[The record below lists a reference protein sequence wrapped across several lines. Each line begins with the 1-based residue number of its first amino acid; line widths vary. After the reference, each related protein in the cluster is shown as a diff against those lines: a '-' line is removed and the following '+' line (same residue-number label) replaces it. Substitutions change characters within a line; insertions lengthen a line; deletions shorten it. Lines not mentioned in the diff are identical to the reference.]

1 MPTILPK
8 EMEGHFPS
16 VIPGLITSD
25 AVYAWA
31 IKEGINPRRAVVID
45 RVHPLAPVYLAA
57 WPLSMFPRFIGYRFI
72 AHAPSEIQDTVR
84 LLWQVENELP
94 DDGEGPSM
102 IFPHGLPDGC
112 PYVYASL
119 PALSPKKEKT
129 VVITPSAV
137 YLWALL
143 EKVEPCQAVVVDG
156 IPQRCPPDSVH
167 HALMDNPLFDGLE
180 YVTQGPSMEKGK
192 VRFLYWVPNEPYKE
206 ISPSRVYPIG
216 APAEGCPCVY
226 QDYFT
231 PQNLSEARAAA
242 LCNPPSED
250 EESVGITGSID
261 RVNYP
266 EETGV
271 PTDELP
277 PESEGLVESRE
288 STGLIESI
296 NRGDCLTA
304 EALATELPCE
314 PESPVALLLE
324 ESPPITVIP
333 LSLVDEGDAS
343 DVVALPQEESGP
355 SANVSPCL
363 EVDSTI
369 TLLTTELCASDP
381 PGGVSEEV
389 AAVEICTVS
398 RSPSLPCSVRV
409 KLGSARKRP
418 RRHARPNRGAIL
430 YLSSTLLELADAKK
444 QMTEPVAEPK
454 VRAPEE
460 KPVPCAPTLVEHE
473 RQYVYQGT
481 FSPSDRGMVPV
492 CSLCD
497 LEAPNALEDPGG
509 ACLQCG
515 ARLWM
520 GPFHRADQLPLV
532 GTTKDEVSGNSILI
546 YEEIEEAP
554 GVPAAA
560 APAPESQV
568 PIPHSEACCNE
579 ECAFP
584 SEVASI
590 EGEALVTMDAVS
602 EMTPSGST
610 VDAGAAP
617 VPEEPESGGEIMS
630 SPTTMPAVAT
640 VPIAPGVDTDGE
652 IVSEPTAD
660 FRLEAVALVPEVEIL
675 HEMRLRN
682 SGPWVDVTLTTYT
695 ALNTPPCAPVLTP
708 AIDCRKFSF
717 GRIGSVLP
725 VTPTFRDPPLSESQ
739 VEKELTSLQDED
751 GDWKSVSENAAQ
763 IRCKC
768 QSEPGESTHV
778 SELYHL
784 EWGKI
789 CLAGEKDWV
798 ADIPKPKVDP
808 TMATA
813 PGWEEYDEES
823 PELDDQPAHKEFMSR
838 SFTAPPKIGP
848 EEEKDI
854 WVLPGQADPNIFRS
868 VSRVQRVINF
878 RVYRKW
884 GYFMPY
890 APLWV
895 YERVAASYEDWLIDE
910 MLRKEKMHHSC
921 LTNPNEVR
929 RKQDWEYLRSIER
942 ERWYGHA
949 ILKNAVKSCGKYN
962 PTKYFSLEVYE
973 GHGQWVDKSH
983 PKYYIPYEDTKAR
996 FLHMI

>member
-31 IKEGINPRRAVVID
+31 IKEDINPRRAVVID
-45 RVHPLAPVYLAA
+45 GVHPLAPVYLAA
-57 WPLSMFPRFIGYRFI
+57 WPLSMFPRCIGYRFI
-72 AHAPSEIQDTVR
+72 ARAPSEIQDTVR

-94 DDGEGPSM
+94 NDGEGPSM

-112 PYVYASL
+112 PCVYASL
-119 PALSPKKEKT
+119 PAQSPKKEKT
-129 VVITPSAV
+129 
-137 YLWALL
+137 
-143 EKVEPCQAVVVDG
+143 KVEPCQAVVVDG
-156 IPQRCPPDSVH
+156 IPERCPPDSVH

-192 VRFLYWVPNEPYKE
+192 VRFLYWVPDEPYKE
-206 ISPSRVYPIG
+206 TWPSRVYPIG

-231 PQNLSEARAAA
+231 PQNLSVVRAAA

-250 EESVGITGSID
+250 EESVGVTGSVD
-261 RVNYP
+261 RVDYP
-266 EETGV
+266 EESEV
-271 PTDELP
+271 PTDELLSE
-277 PESEGLVESRE
+277 PEGPVESRE
-288 STGLIESI
+288 NTGLIESI
-296 NRGDCLTA
+296 NRGDCSTE

-333 LSLVDEGDAS
+333 LALVDKGDAS

-355 SANVSPCL
+355 SAIVSPCL

-369 TLLTTELCASDP
+369 ALLTTELCALNMENSPAIEVACVNMMPECAPAESDP
-381 PGGVSEEV
+381 PGRVSEEFV
-389 AAVEICTVS
+389 AVEFCTAS
-398 RSPSLPCSVRV
+398 CSPSLPCSVRV
-409 KLGSARKRP
+409 KLGSARKRQ
-418 RRHARPNRGAIL
+418 RRRASPNRG
-430 YLSSTLLELADAKK
+430 ADAKK
-444 QMTEPVAEPK
+444 QMAEPVAEPE
-454 VRAPEE
+454 VPALEE
-460 KPVPCAPTLVEHE
+460 KPVQCAPALVEHE

-481 FSPSDRGMVPV
+481 FSPIARGMVPV
-492 CSLCD
+492 CGLCD

-515 ARLWM
+515 SQLWM
-520 GPFHRADQLPLV
+520 GPFYRADQLPLV

-554 GVPAAA
+554 GVSTAA
-560 APAPESQV
+560 APAPESHV
-568 PIPHSEACCNE
+568 PIPHSEACCNV

-590 EGEALVTMDAVS
+590 EVEALETVDAVS
-602 EMTPSGST
+602 EVTPSGWT
-610 VDAGAAP
+610 VDAGEAP
-617 VPEEPESGGEIMS
+617 VPEEPESGGEVMA
-630 SPTTMPAVAT
+630 SPTPMLAVTT
-640 VPIAPGVDTDGE
+640 VPIAPGGDADGE

-660 FRLEAVALVPEVEIL
+660 FRLEAVAVVPEVETLQPEVNAAVDVVNVPEEKSPEDDREDTSVIGPKESL
-675 HEMRLRN
+675 STSEMRLRN

-695 ALNTPPCAPVLTP
+695 ALNTPTCAPVLTQ
-708 AIDCRKFSF
+708 AIDWRKFSF

-725 VTPTFRDPPLSESQ
+725 VTPTFRDPPLSENR

-751 GDWKSVSENAAQ
+751 DDWKSVSGNAAQ

-768 QSEPGESTHV
+768 QRSVVSEPVQSCNPKVMVHV
-778 SELYHL
+778 TPM
-784 EWGKI
+784 GKDI
-789 CLAGEKDWV
+789 FDRWV
-798 ADIPKPKVDP
+798 ANIPKPKVDP

-813 PGWEEYDEES
+813 LGWEEYDEES
-823 PELDDQPAHKEFMSR
+823 PELDDQPAPKE
-838 SFTAPPKIGP
+838 
-848 EEEKDI
+848 
-854 WVLPGQADPNIFRS
+854 
-868 VSRVQRVINF
+868 
-878 RVYRKW
+878 KW

-910 MLRKEKMHHSC
+910 ILRKEKMHHSC
-921 LTNPNEVR
+921 LTNPNEGW

-942 ERWYGHA
+942 EW
-949 ILKNAVKSCGKYN
+949 
-962 PTKYFSLEVYE
+962 
-973 GHGQWVDKSH
+973 
-983 PKYYIPYEDTKAR
+983 
-996 FLHMI
+996 

>member
-31 IKEGINPRRAVVID
+31 IKEGINLRRVVVID
-45 RVHPLAPVYLAA
+45 RVYPLAPVYLAA
-57 WPLSMFPRFIGYRFI
+57 WPLSMFPRFIGYWFI
-72 AHAPSEIQDTVR
+72 ARAPSEIQDTVR
-84 LLWQVENELP
+84 LLWQVENKLP

-112 PYVYASL
+112 PCVYASL
-119 PALSPKKEKT
+119 PAQSPKKEKT

-143 EKVEPCQAVVVDG
+143 ERVEPCQAVVVDG
-156 IPQRCPPDSVH
+156 IPERYPPDSVH

-192 VRFLYWVPNEPYKE
+192 VRFLYW
-206 ISPSRVYPIG
+206 
-216 APAEGCPCVY
+216 
-226 QDYFT
+226 DYFT
-231 PQNLSEARAAA
+231 PQNLSDARAAA

-250 EESVGITGSID
+250 EESVGVTGSVDRID
-261 RVNYP
+261 YP
-266 EETGV
+266 EESVV

-277 PESEGLVESRE
+277 SEPEGPVESRE
-288 STGLIESI
+288 NTGLIESI
-296 NRGDCLTA
+296 NRGDCSTE

-314 PESPVALLLE
+314 PESP
-324 ESPPITVIP
+324 
-333 LSLVDEGDAS
+333 
-343 DVVALPQEESGP
+343 EESGP

-369 TLLTTELCASDP
+369 TLLTTELCALNMENSPAIKVACVNMMPECAPAESDP

-389 AAVEICTVS
+389 VAVEFCTAS

-409 KLGSARKRP
+409 KLRSARKRQ
-418 RRHARPNRGAIL
+418 RRRARPNRGEDSTAAIL
-430 YLSSTLLELADAKK
+430 YLASTLLELADAKK
-444 QMTEPVAEPK
+444 QMVEPVAEPE
-454 VRAPEE
+454 VQSPEE
-460 KPVPCAPTLVEHE
+460 KPVPCTPTLVEHE

-481 FSPSDRGMVPV
+481 FSPSTRGMVPV
-492 CSLCD
+492 CGLCD

-515 ARLWM
+515 FQLWM

-532 GTTKDEVSGNSILI
+532 GTTKDEVSANSILI

-554 GVPAAA
+554 GVSAAA
-560 APAPESQV
+560 ESHV

-584 SEVASI
+584 SKVASS
-590 EGEALVTMDAVS
+590 EGEALETADAVS
-602 EMTPSGST
+602 EVTLSGWT
-610 VDAGAAP
+610 VDVGAAP
-617 VPEEPESGGEIMS
+617 VPEEPESGGEIMA
-630 SPTTMPAVAT
+630 SPTPMPSVAT
-640 VPIAPGVDTDGE
+640 VPVAPRGDADGE

-660 FRLEAVALVPEVEIL
+660 FRLEAVAVVPEVETL
-675 HEMRLRN
+675 QPEVN
-682 SGPWVDVTLTTYT
+682 AAVDVVNVPEEKILTH
-695 ALNTPPCAPVLTP
+695 
-708 AIDCRKFSF
+708 AIDWRKFSF

-725 VTPTFRDPPLSESQ
+725 VNPTFRDPPLSESQ

-751 GDWKSVSENAAQ
+751 DDWKSVSENAAQ
-763 IRCKC
+763 IRLMVHLTP
-768 QSEPGESTHV
+768 SEPGESTHV

-789 CLAGEKDWV
+789 SLAGEKDWV
-798 ADIPKPKVDP
+798 ANIPKPKVDP
-808 TMATA
+808 RMETA

-823 PELDDQPAHKEFMSR
+823 PELDDQPAPKESMSR

-848 EEEKDI
+848 EEEKDF
-854 WVLPGQADPNIFRS
+854 WVLPGRADPNIFS
-868 VSRVQRVINF
+868 AKGD
-878 RVYRKW
+878 RKW

-910 MLRKEKMHHSC
+910 ILRKEKMHHSC

-942 ERWYGHA
+942 EWWYDRT

-973 GHGQWVDKSH
+973 GDGQWVDKPH
-983 PKYYIPYEDTKAR
+983 PKYYIPYEDTKAH